1 MKVYSSRAKELYNS
15 GITKKV
21 EIARIIKDEFS
32 LEDDVENIR
41 KNVSRWVSNFDHS
54 ALEDACEDFGIPI
67 EKVGHYWYKG
77 KHISIHASNKE

>member
-41 KNVSRWVSNFDHS
+41 KNLSRWVSNFDHS
-54 ALEDACEDFGIPI
+54 ALEDAC
-67 EKVGHYWYKG
+67 
-77 KHISIHASNKE
+77 